1 MFARMIRERVDAEYR
16 RLNIAEGRYSLDDLA
31 QRKDKRGVRSN
42 QIKAL
47 INVISALAVWWVVSC
62 LLMLLLGAAV
72 VGIVLTSR
80 GY

>member
-1 MFARMIRERVDAEYR
+1 MFSKKIKKLVDAEYK

-31 QRKDKRGVRSN
+31 NREDKRGIRSN

-47 INVISALAVWWVVSC
+47 INVLSTLVVWWVVSC
-62 LLMLLLGAAV
+62 ILMFLFGAVV
-72 VGIVLTSR
+72 VGIVVTSR